1 MNKNEI
7 NEIKNT
13 YYVASLEAV
22 IRNSVYL
29 LPLSVGSGEAFE
41 NFRKQMLEQVEQAKA
56 RAEAYA
62 NEMSNR

>member
-7 NEIKNT
+7 QAT
-13 YYVASLEAV
+13 YYTASLEAV
-22 IRNSVYL
+22 IRNAAFH
-29 LPLSVGSGEAFE
+29 LPISFGTGEAFE
-41 NFRKQMLEQVEQAKA
+41 TFRKQMLAEIEAAKV

>member
-1 MNKNEI
+1 MNK

-22 IRNSVYL
+22 IRNSAFL

-41 NFRKQMLEQVEQAKA
+41 NFRKQMLEQIEQAKA

>member
-7 NEIKNT
+7 NEIKNSFYT
-13 YYVASLEAV
+13 AYLEAV
-22 IRNSVYL
+22 IRNSVYM

-41 NFRKQMLEQVEQAKA
+41 SFRKQMLDQIEQAKA